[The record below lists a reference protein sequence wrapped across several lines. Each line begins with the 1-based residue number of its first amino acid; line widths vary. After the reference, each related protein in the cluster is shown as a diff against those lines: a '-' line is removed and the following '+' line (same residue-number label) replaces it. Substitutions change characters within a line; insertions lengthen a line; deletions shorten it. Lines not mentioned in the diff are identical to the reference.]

1 MKHNQMRQVVLPIL
15 AAFIWGTA
23 FVAQDVCADAMG
35 AFTFNGTRYFIAVL
49 ALLVVIAVM
58 NGTKKDRPQL
68 TPAEKKASRKQ
79 LWLGGFCCG
88 TALAVA
94 SNFQQA
100 GLVAGT
106 DAGKAG
112 FITAL
117 YVVLVP
123 VFGLF
128 FRRKVTLPV
137 WGAVVLSVVSLYLL
151 CIKGSFSLA
160 PGDLLVLVCAVC
172 FAIHIL
178 VIDHFTAFCD
188 GVKLSCLQF
197 LFAGIWS
204 TILALFFDTISFQV
218 LLDCIWPLLYVG
230 VFSCGVGYTLQIL
243 AQKGSNPTVV
253 TILLSL
259 ESVFAVIAGAV
270 VLHQQMTGREYLGCV
285 LMFAAVIL
293 AQLPMPQKKEAKAE

>member
-1 MKHNQMRQVVLPIL
+1 MKNNQLRQVVFPIL

-128 FRRKVTLPV
+128 LGRKGSAQLWVSMAI
-137 WGAVVLSVVSLYLL
+137 AVVGLYLL
-151 CIKGSFSLA
+151 CMKDGFGSIQSSD
-160 PGDLLVLVCAVC
+160 GLLLLCAVL
-172 FAIHIL
+172 FSFQIMA
-178 VIDHFTAFCD
+178 VDHFSPQMD
-188 GVKLSCLQF
+188 GVRLSLVEFFVVSVESTVAAF
-197 LFAGIWS
+197 LFEQPAMAEFVTFAGP
-204 TILALFFDTISFQV
+204 IL
-218 LLDCIWPLLYVG
+218 Y
-230 VFSCGVGYTLQIL
+230 CGVMSSGVAYTLQIL
-243 AQKGSNPTVV
+243 GQRDLNPAVASL
-253 TILLSL
+253 IMCL
-259 ESVFAVIAGAV
+259 ESVFSALGGWLL
-270 VLHQQMTGREYLGCV
+270 LHQNLSFRESTGCV
-285 LMFAAVIL
+285 LLFAAVVL
-293 AQLPMPQKKEAKAE
+293 AQLPLGRLMRSKA